1 MKKENYND
9 PFGQGNKPVD
19 FKKIIF
25 EYLLHWRFIAI
36 CLVVALVCSY
46 FYLRYQT
53 PVYRINST
61 VLIKQGEKSKVSPVA
76 QMALVQDLTSFSMVN
91 NFDNEVEIIQSFTLI
106 KKVVNTLGLY
116 IDYEAENKFSYS
128 IPLYK
133 NSPIQ
138 VWMSPEEAEALPS
151 LMEVQLGYTSD
162 NHVSAT
168 VNYTDEDAEE
178 QVLNKTFEKLPA
190 VFITPVGNLSI
201 SCTTDSLTS
210 EELALLPQIKA
221 TIAPPSVM
229 ADSYKAR
236 LSAVPTSEYTS
247 IVQLSLL
254 DTNRLRGIDFL
265 NMLVAIY
272 NNEANEDKNQVAMRT
287 AEFIDERIRV
297 INEELSTTESELAD
311 YKQRAGLTDLSTDAQ
326 LALRENSEYE
336 SKRAE
341 NINQLRL
348 IDHLRNYIEEPEN
361 KNEVI
366 PVNVGL
372 TDQSLAKI
380 IAQYNEM
387 MIERKRLLRTSKVT
401 SPAVINLDAS
411 IAATRK
417 TVLATVENLEKAL
430 QITQKNLDMEAGKFR
445 TKISNTPKQ
454 ERELRDI
461 SRQQEIKAD
470 LYLLLLQKRE
480 ENAITL
486 AAKANNGRI
495 VEEARADKFKVS
507 PNKRNTYMFAFVM
520 GLMFP
525 LGCIWLMRALRFK
538 IEGREDVQSI
548 TDATIVGDIPQVKQ
562 DTAIGVVVRENRNG
576 LMEETFRGL
585 RTNLLYMLEEGQ
597 KVILFTSTT
606 ASEGKSF
613 NAANLATSFA
623 FMGKKTVVVG
633 LDIRNPNLTKLFPI
647 DKQAQ
652 GITTYLSAPSSTDLL
667 SLCQQ
672 SGISENL
679 YVLPCGTIPPNP
691 TELVSRSSLDKAI
704 EILKANFEYIILDT
718 APIGMVT
725 DTRIISR
732 VADLCVYI
740 CRADYTRKN
749 EFELIQDL
757 ENDEKLPRFCIL
769 VNGIDMD
776 KRKNGY
782 YYGYGRYAKYG
793 KYGYARK
800 YGHSYGYKKDEE

>member
-1 MKKENYND
+1 MKKEAYND
-9 PFGQGNKPVD
+9 PFNGGAKPVD
-19 FKKIIF
+19 FKKLIF

-36 CLVVALVCSY
+36 CLVLALVGSY

-53 PVYRINST
+53 PVYKVAST
-61 VLIKQGEKSKVSPVA
+61 VLIKQGEKSKASSVA
-76 QMALVQDLTSFSMVN
+76 QMAVMQDLGSFSMAN
-91 NFDNEVEIIQSFTLI
+91 NFDNEVEIIQSFTLT

-116 IDYEAENKFSYS
+116 IDYSLENKFSYS
-128 IPLYK
+128 YPLYK
-133 NSPIQ
+133 NSPLK
-138 VWMSPEEAEALPS
+138 VWMTPDDAENLPS
-151 LMEVQLGYTSD
+151 LLEVEVKTATGNQFA
-162 NHVSAT
+162 AT
-168 VNYTDEDAEE
+168 VNYVDENGGKCQLD
-178 QVLNKTFEKLPA
+178 KTFEQLPA
-190 VFITPVGNLSI
+190 VFITPVGNVSLSLN
-201 SCTTDSLTS
+201 SDSLS
-210 EELALLPQIKA
+210 VEKLALLADVKA
-221 TIAPPSVM
+221 TIAPPSMV
-229 ADSYKAR
+229 ADSYKSR
-236 LSAVPTSEYTS
+236 LSATPTSEYTS
-247 IVQLSLL
+247 IIQLLIY

-265 NMLVAIY
+265 NTLVAIY

-297 INEELSTTESELAD
+297 INEELGTTENELAD
-311 YKQRAGLTDLSTDAQ
+311 YMQRAGLTDLNANAQ
-326 LALRENSEYE
+326 IALRENSEYDQ
-336 SKRAE
+336 KRAE

-348 IDHLRNYIEEPEN
+348 VNYLHEYITNPEHI
-361 KNEVI
+361 NEVI
-366 PVNVGL
+366 PANVGL
-372 TDQSLAKI
+372 TDATLANI
-380 IAQYNEM
+380 ISQYNEM
-387 MIERKRLLRTSKVT
+387 MIERKRLLRTSKIN
-401 SPAVINLDAS
+401 SPAVVNLDAS
-411 IAATRK
+411 IAAARK
-417 TVLATVENLEKAL
+417 TVVATVESLEKAL
-430 QITQKNLDMEAGKFR
+430 QITRKNLDVEAGKFR
-445 TKISNTPKQ
+445 TQISNAPKQ

-461 SRQQEIKAD
+461 SRQQEIKSE
-470 LYLLLLQKRE
+470 LYLMLLQKRE

-495 VEEARADKFKVS
+495 VEEARAGSKVS
-507 PNKRNTYMFAFVM
+507 PNKRNTYMVAFIL

-525 LGCIWLMRALRFK
+525 IGCIWLLRTLRFK
-538 IEGREDVQSI
+538 IEGREDVQNI

-562 DTAIGVVVRENRNG
+562 GTDIGVVVRENRNG
-576 LMEETFRGL
+576 LMEETFRSL

-597 KVILFTSTT
+597 KVMLFTSTT

-613 NAANLATSFA
+613 NAANLATSLA

-633 LDIRNPNLTKLFPI
+633 LDIRNPSLTKLFHI

-667 SLCQQ
+667 SLCRQ
-672 SGISENL
+672 SELSENL
-679 YVLPCGTIPPNP
+679 YVLPCGIIPPNP

-757 ENDEKLPRFCIL
+757 ENDAKLPRFCIL

-782 YYGYGRYAKYG
+782 YYGYGRYGKYG

-800 YGHSYGYKKDEE
+800 YGHSYGYGNKE

>member
-168 VNYTDEDAEE
+168 VNYTDEDAEK

>member
-9 PFGQGNKPVD
+9 PFGQGNKPID

-36 CLVVALVCSY
+36 CLVIALVCSY

-133 NSPIQ
+133 NSPVQ

-168 VNYTDEDAEE
+168 VNYTDEDAEK

-201 SCTTDSLTS
+201 SCATDSLTS

-372 TDQSLAKI
+372 TDQSLANI
-380 IAQYNEM
+380 IGQYNEM

-495 VEEARADKFKVS
+495 VEEARAGGKVS
-507 PNKRNTYMFAFVM
+507 PNKRNTYMAAFM
-520 GLMFP
+520 FGLIFP

-562 DTAIGVVVRENRNG
+562 NTSVGVVVRENRNG
-576 LMEETFRGL
+576 LMEETFRSL

-679 YVLPCGTIPPNP
+679 YVLPCGTVPPNP

-704 EILKANFEYIILDT
+704 EILKAHFEYIILDT

-757 ENDEKLPRFCIL
+757 ENDEKLPRFCVL

-782 YYGYGRYAKYG
+782 YYGYGRYSKYG

-800 YGHSYGYKKDEE
+800 YGHSYGYGIKE

>member
-61 VLIKQGEKSKVSPVA
+61 VLIKQGEKSKTSPVA
-76 QMALVQDLTSFSMVN
+76 QMAMMQDLTSFSMVN
-91 NFDNEVEIIQSFTLI
+91 NFDNEVEIIQSFSLI

-168 VNYTDEDAEE
+168 VNYTDEDAEK

-372 TDQSLAKI
+372 TDQSLANI
-380 IAQYNEM
+380 IGQYNEM

-495 VEEARADKFKVS
+495 VEEARAGGKVS
-507 PNKRNTYMFAFVM
+507 PNKRNTYMAAFM
-520 GLMFP
+520 FGLIFP

-562 DTAIGVVVRENRNG
+562 NTSVGVVVRENRNG
-576 LMEETFRGL
+576 LMEETFRSL

-597 KVILFTSTT
+597 KVMLFTSTT

-652 GITTYLSAPSSTDLL
+652 GITSYLSAPSSTDLI

-757 ENDEKLPRFCIL
+757 ENDGKLPRFCIL

-800 YGHSYGYKKDEE
+800 YGHSYGYGNKEL

>member
-25 EYLLHWRFIAI
+25 EYLLHWRFIAV
-36 CLVVALVCSY
+36 CLVIALVCSY

-116 IDYEAENKFSYS
+116 IDYEADNKFSYS

-133 NSPIQ
+133 NSPVQ

-168 VNYTDEDAEE
+168 VNYTDEDAEK

-210 EELALLPQIKA
+210 EELTLLPQIKA

-372 TDQSLAKI
+372 TDQSLANI
-380 IAQYNEM
+380 IGQYNEM

-495 VEEARADKFKVS
+495 VEEARAGGKVS
-507 PNKRNTYMFAFVM
+507 PNKRNTYMAAFVM

-562 DTAIGVVVRENRNG
+562 DTAVGLVVRENHNG
-576 LMEETFRGL
+576 LMEETFRSL

-597 KVILFTSTT
+597 KVMLFTSTT

-633 LDIRNPNLTKLFPI
+633 LDIRNPNLTKLFSI

-652 GITTYLSAPSSTDLL
+652 GITSYLSAPSSTDLL

-679 YVLPCGTIPPNP
+679 YVLPCGTVPPNP

-757 ENDEKLPRFCIL
+757 ENDEKLPRFCVL
-769 VNGIDMD
+769 VNGIDLD

-800 YGHSYGYKKDEE
+800 YGHSYGYGKHEK

>member
-36 CLVVALVCSY
+36 CLVIALVCSY

-133 NSPIQ
+133 NSPVQ

-168 VNYTDEDAEE
+168 VNYTDEDAEK

-254 DTNRLRGIDFL
+254 DTNRSRGIDFL

-372 TDQSLAKI
+372 TDQSLANI
-380 IAQYNEM
+380 IGQYNEM

-495 VEEARADKFKVS
+495 VEEPRGGGMAS

-562 DTAIGVVVRENRNG
+562 NTAVGVVVRENHNG
-576 LMEETFRGL
+576 LMEETFRSL

-613 NAANLATSFA
+613 NAANLATSFSY
-623 FMGKKTVVVG
+623 MGKKTVVVG

-652 GITTYLSAPSSTDLL
+652 GITSYLSAPSSTDLL

-704 EILKANFEYIILDT
+704 EILKAHFEYIILDT

-782 YYGYGRYAKYG
+782 YYGYGRYGKYG

-800 YGHSYGYKKDEE
+800 YGHSYGYGKKEE

>member
-36 CLVVALVCSY
+36 CLVIALVCSY

-76 QMALVQDLTSFSMVN
+76 QMAMMQDLTSFSMVN

-106 KKVVNTLGLY
+106 KQVVHSLGLY
-116 IDYEAENKFSYS
+116 IDYEAENKFSYD

-138 VWMSPEEAEALPS
+138 VWMSPEEAEELPS
-151 LMEVQLGYTSD
+151 LLEVKLDCASGKKI
-162 NHVSAT
+162 SAT
-168 VNYTDEDAEE
+168 VNYQEE
-178 QVLNKTFEKLPA
+178 GEEYKLNKTFEKLPA
-190 VFITPVGNLSI
+190 VFITPVGNLSL
-201 SCTTDSLTS
+201 SYASDSLSS
-210 EELALLPQIKA
+210 EQLSQLPPIKA
-221 TIAPPSVM
+221 TIVPPSTM
-229 ADSYKAR
+229 ADSYKSR

-247 IVQLSLL
+247 IVQLSLY

-297 INEELSTTESELAD
+297 INEELGTTESELAN
-311 YKQRAGLTDLSTDAQ
+311 YMQRAGLTDLNVNAQ
-326 LALRENSEYE
+326 IALKENSEYDQ
-336 SKRAE
+336 KRAE
-341 NINQLRL
+341 NTNQLRL
-348 IDHLRNYIEEPEN
+348 VSYLHEYITNPEHI
-361 KNEVI
+361 NEVI
-366 PVNVGL
+366 PANVGL
-372 TDQSLAKI
+372 TDVTLTKTIS
-380 IAQYNEM
+380 QYNEM
-387 MIERKRLLRTSKVT
+387 MIERKRLLRTSKIN

-411 IAATRK
+411 IAAARK
-417 TVLATVENLEKAL
+417 TVLATVESLEKAL
-430 QITQKNLDMEAGKFR
+430 QITRKNLDVEAGKFR
-445 TKISNTPKQ
+445 TQISNAPKQ

-461 SRQQEIKAD
+461 SRQQEIKSE
-470 LYLLLLQKRE
+470 LYLMLLQKRE

-495 VEEARADKFKVS
+495 VEEARADKYRVS
-507 PNKRNTYMFAFVM
+507 PNKRNTYMAAFVL

-525 LGCIWLMRALRFK
+525 LGCIWLMRALRYK
-538 IEGREDVQSI
+538 IEGREDVQNI

-562 DTAIGVVVRENRNG
+562 ETTVGVVVRENHNG
-576 LMEETFRGL
+576 VMEETFRSL

-597 KVILFTSTT
+597 KVMLFTSTT

-633 LDIRNPNLTKLFPI
+633 LDIRNPSLTKLFHI
-647 DKQAQ
+647 DKQTQ

-667 SLCQQ
+667 SLCRQ
-672 SGISENL
+672 SEVSENL

-704 EILKANFEYIILDT
+704 EILKAHFDYIILDT
-718 APIGMVT
+718 APFGMVT

-800 YGHSYGYKKDEE
+800 YGHSYGYQKDEE

>member
-61 VLIKQGEKSKVSPVA
+61 VLIKQGEKSKTSPVA
-76 QMALVQDLTSFSMVN
+76 QMAMMQDLASFSMVN

-133 NSPIQ
+133 NSPVQ

-168 VNYTDEDAEE
+168 VNYTDEDAEK

-254 DTNRLRGIDFL
+254 DTNRLRGIEFL

-372 TDQSLAKI
+372 TDQSLANI
-380 IAQYNEM
+380 IGQYNEM

-495 VEEARADKFKVS
+495 VEEARAGGKVS
-507 PNKRNTYMFAFVM
+507 PNKRNTYMAAFM
-520 GLMFP
+520 FGLIFP

-538 IEGREDVQSI
+538 IEGRDDVQSI

-562 DTAIGVVVRENRNG
+562 NTSVGVVVRENRNG
-576 LMEETFRGL
+576 LMEETFRSL

-613 NAANLATSFA
+613 NAVNLATSFA

-633 LDIRNPNLTKLFPI
+633 LDIRNPSLTKLFSI
-647 DKQAQ
+647 DKQTL
-652 GITTYLSAPSSTDLL
+652 GITTYLSAPSSTDLI

-679 YVLPCGTIPPNP
+679 YVLPCGTVPPNP

-704 EILKANFEYIILDT
+704 EILKAHFEYIILDT

-757 ENDEKLPRFCIL
+757 ENDEKLPRFCVL

-782 YYGYGRYAKYG
+782 YYGYGRYSKYG

-800 YGHSYGYKKDEE
+800 YGHSYGYGKHEE

>member
-1 MKKENYND
+1 M
-9 PFGQGNKPVD
+9 
-19 FKKIIF
+19 
-25 EYLLHWRFIAI
+25 
-36 CLVVALVCSY
+36 
-46 FYLRYQT
+46 
-53 PVYRINST
+53 
-61 VLIKQGEKSKVSPVA
+61 
-76 QMALVQDLTSFSMVN
+76 
-91 NFDNEVEIIQSFTLI
+91 
-106 KKVVNTLGLY
+106 
-116 IDYEAENKFSYS
+116 
-128 IPLYK
+128 
-133 NSPIQ
+133 
-138 VWMSPEEAEALPS
+138 
-151 LMEVQLGYTSD
+151 
-162 NHVSAT
+162 
-168 VNYTDEDAEE
+168 
-178 QVLNKTFEKLPA
+178 
-190 VFITPVGNLSI
+190 
-201 SCTTDSLTS
+201 
-210 EELALLPQIKA
+210 
-221 TIAPPSVM
+221 
-229 ADSYKAR
+229 
-236 LSAVPTSEYTS
+236 
-247 IVQLSLL
+247 
-254 DTNRLRGIDFL
+254 
-265 NMLVAIY
+265 
-272 NNEANEDKNQVAMRT
+272 
-287 AEFIDERIRV
+287 
-297 INEELSTTESELAD
+297 
-311 YKQRAGLTDLSTDAQ
+311 TDLSTDAQ

-348 IDHLRNYIEEPEN
+348 IDHLRTYIEDPNN

-372 TDQSLAKI
+372 TDHALTNI
-380 IAQYNEM
+380 IGQYNEM
-387 MIERKRLLRTSKVT
+387 MIEKKRLLRTSKET

-495 VEEARADKFKVS
+495 VEEARASERHVS
-507 PNKRNTYMFAFVM
+507 PQKRNSMMAAFVL

-525 LGCIWLMRALRFK
+525 LGCIWLMRALRYK

-562 DTAIGVVVRENRNG
+562 DTAVGVVVRENRNG
-576 LMEETFRGL
+576 LMEETFRSL

-597 KVILFTSTT
+597 KVMLFTSTT

-613 NAANLATSFA
+613 NAANLATSLA

-633 LDIRNPNLTKLFPI
+633 LDIRNPSLTKLFHI
-647 DKQAQ
+647 DKQTQ
-652 GITTYLSAPSSTDLL
+652 GITTYLYAPSSIDLL

-672 SGISENL
+672 SEVSENL
-679 YVLPCGTIPPNP
+679 YVLPCGIIPPNP
-691 TELVSRSSLDKAI
+691 TELVSRSSLDKAF
-704 EILKANFEYIILDT
+704 EILKGNFEYIILDT

-749 EFELIQDL
+749 EFELIREL
-757 ENDEKLPRFCIL
+757 ETDEKLPRFCIL
-769 VNGIDMD
+769 VNGLDMD

-800 YGHSYGYKKDEE
+800 YGHSYGYGNKE

>member
-36 CLVVALVCSY
+36 CLVIALVCSY

-106 KKVVNTLGLY
+106 KQVVHSLGLY
-116 IDYEAENKFSYS
+116 IDYEAENKFSYD

-138 VWMSPEEAEALPS
+138 VWMSPEEAEELPS
-151 LMEVQLGYTSD
+151 LLEVKLDCASGEKI
-162 NHVSAT
+162 SAT
-168 VNYTDEDAEE
+168 VNYQEE
-178 QVLNKTFEKLPA
+178 GEEYKLNKTFEKLPA
-190 VFITPVGNLSI
+190 VFITPVGNLSL
-201 SCTTDSLTS
+201 SYASDSLSS
-210 EELALLPQIKA
+210 EQLSQLPPIKA
-221 TIAPPSVM
+221 TIVPPSTM
-229 ADSYKAR
+229 ADSYKSR

-247 IVQLSLL
+247 IVQLSLY

-297 INEELSTTESELAD
+297 INEELGTTESELAN
-311 YKQRAGLTDLSTDAQ
+311 YMQRAGLTDLNVNAQ
-326 LALRENSEYE
+326 IALKENSEYDQ
-336 SKRAE
+336 KRAE
-341 NINQLRL
+341 NTNQLRL
-348 IDHLRNYIEEPEN
+348 VSYLHEYITNPEHI
-361 KNEVI
+361 NEVI
-366 PVNVGL
+366 PANVGL
-372 TDQSLAKI
+372 TDVTLTKTIS
-380 IAQYNEM
+380 QYNEM
-387 MIERKRLLRTSKVT
+387 MIERKRLLRTSKIN

-411 IAATRK
+411 IAAARK
-417 TVLATVENLEKAL
+417 TVLATVESLEKAL
-430 QITQKNLDMEAGKFR
+430 QITRKNLDVEAGKFR
-445 TKISNTPKQ
+445 TQISNAPKQ

-461 SRQQEIKAD
+461 SRQQEIKSE
-470 LYLLLLQKRE
+470 LYLMLLQKRE

-495 VEEARADKFKVS
+495 VEEARADKYRVS
-507 PNKRNTYMFAFVM
+507 PNKRNTYMTAFVL

-562 DTAIGVVVRENRNG
+562 NTAVGVVVRENRNG

-679 YVLPCGTIPPNP
+679 YVLSCGTIPPNP
-691 TELVSRSSLDKAI
+691 TELVSRSSLEKAI

-757 ENDEKLPRFCIL
+757 ENDDKLPRFCVL

-800 YGHSYGYKKDEE
+800 YGHSYGYQKDEE

>member
-9 PFGQGNKPVD
+9 PFGQGNKPID

-36 CLVVALVCSY
+36 CLVAALVCSY

-168 VNYTDEDAEE
+168 VNYTDEDAEK